1 MTLIFD
7 REQGVVMAPEALSVA
22 VLGPGGIGGLLAAL
36 LSRGGNVVQVLASED
51 TARVIAER
59 GIRVESQKFGNFH
72 VPVPAA
78 TRLDSAVDVC
88 VIAVKNTQLVEALG
102 RVPVNAVGNALV
114 VPFLN
119 GIEHVDHLRNIYH
132 PDNVVAATI
141 RVATA
146 RVRPGEIRQTS
157 PFASVELAASDAN
170 RDRAE
175 VLAARFRAVGL
186 DVRVRDD
193 ETSMLWDKLSFLV
206 PLALLT
212 THERDNAG
220 AIRTRRRADTLAVIA
235 EVAAVAAAEGA
246 TIDPEAVARYMDS
259 VPATMESSMQR
270 DQEAGLPLE
279 IDAIGG
285 AVVRRADRA
294 GIDVPVTTRL
304 VEELRARVLTSNTP
318 GARTRQGAS

>member
-1 MTLIFD
+1 
-7 REQGVVMAPEALSVA
+7 VAPETLSVA

-36 LSRGGNVVQVLASED
+36 LARGGNSVEVLASEG

-59 GIRVESQKFGNFH
+59 GIRVESQRFGDFH
-72 VPVPAA
+72 VSVRAA
-78 TRLDSAVDVC
+78 TLLHSAVDAC
-88 VIAVKNTQLVEALG
+88 VIAVKNTQLTEALE
-102 RVPVNAVGNALV
+102 RVPARALGDALV

-119 GIEHVDHLRNIYH
+119 GIEHVDLLRSMY
-132 PDNVVAATI
+132 PPASVAPATL

-146 RVRPGEIRQTS
+146 RVEAGLIRQTS

-170 RDRAE
+170 RDRVE
-175 VLAARFRAVGL
+175 RVAAQLRAVGL

-246 TIDPEAVARYMDS
+246 AIDPEAVARYMDS
-259 VPATMESSMQR
+259 VPETMESSMQH
-270 DQEAGLPLE
+270 DQVAGQPLE

-285 AVVRRADRA
+285 AVVRRAVRA
-294 GIDVPVTTRL
+294 GVDVHVTARL
-304 VEELRARVLTSNTP
+304 VEELRAR
-318 GARTRQGAS
+318 A